1 MSTFTGFPGG
11 GLTFTSVPD
20 LFFAELLPQI
30 DDLAELKVTL
40 HLIWLL
46 QRRKMEPLWV
56 SHAELE
62 RDGVLLQ
69 SLRCAGP
76 EPRECLR
83 DGLRKALERGTLL
96 EVRGKGPTGPQRW
109 YLLNTERGRRT
120 LEQVRAGLLCVPDA
134 DLTAEERPL
143 PQKSSIFVLYEQNIG
158 PLQPIIADELEEAER
173 TYPQQWVEDA
183 FRVAARN
190 NARNWRYVHSVL
202 ERWRRQGRDE
212 PNRSDQRD
220 RKRYLSGEYEEYRR
234 H

>member
-83 DGLRKALERGTLL
+83 DGLRKALERGTLFGSK
-96 EVRGKGPTGPQRW
+96 VRVPPAPS
-109 YLLNTERGRRT
+109 
-120 LEQVRAGLLCVPDA
+120 AGI
-134 DLTAEERPL
+134 
-143 PQKSSIFVLYEQNIG
+143 SSIRSAAGGRWNRYEPACCASQT
-158 PLQPIIADELEEAER
+158 L
-173 TYPQQWVEDA
+173 T
-183 FRVAARN
+183 
-190 NARNWRYVHSVL
+190 
-202 ERWRRQGRDE
+202 
-212 PNRSDQRD
+212 
-220 RKRYLSGEYEEYRR
+220 
-234 H
+234 